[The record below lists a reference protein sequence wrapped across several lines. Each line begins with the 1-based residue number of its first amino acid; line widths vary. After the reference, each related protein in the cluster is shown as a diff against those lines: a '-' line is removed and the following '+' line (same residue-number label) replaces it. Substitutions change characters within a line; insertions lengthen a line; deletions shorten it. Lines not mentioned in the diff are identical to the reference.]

1 MVRPVMNLT
10 NCSIGDKNPSF
21 FDILSPEEL
30 GFINANTITANY
42 QKGEM
47 VCKQGT
53 FASHIMIMDAGLA
66 KSFIESDCGTLI
78 MQIFA
83 PGATIGL
90 TSLIEGNTLFQ
101 YSVQTYTESQIR
113 LFDINA
119 FKQLLNSN
127 PALGTKVI
135 SLMAEQLVIISG
147 RFFCFT
153 KKQTYG
159 RMADVLLCLA
169 ERIYKSSSFPLFL
182 NRRDIAELTS
192 MSVESTARI
201 ITKFKEEG
209 LIEEKDDHLHI
220 IDKGKLHMIS
230 ERG

>member
-1 MVRPVMNLT
+1 MNLI
-10 NCSIGDKNPSF
+10 NCSIGDKNPNF
-21 FDILSPEEL
+21 FETLSPEEL
-30 GFINANTITANY
+30 SFINANTITANY

-66 KSFIESDCGTLI
+66 KSFIESDCGILI

-90 TSLIEGNTLFQ
+90 TSLIEGNTFFQ
-101 YSVQTYTESQIR
+101 YSVQAYTESQLR
-113 LFDINA
+113 LIDINA
-119 FKQLLNSN
+119 FKQLLGTN
-127 PALGTKVI
+127 PAFASKII
-135 SLMAEQLVIISG
+135 SLLAEQLVIISG

-169 ERIYKSSSFPLFL
+169 DRIYKSSSFPLL
-182 NRRDIAELTS
+182 LSRRDIAELTS

-209 LIEEKDDHLHI
+209 LIEESDDQLHI
-220 IDKGKLHMIS
+220 MDIDKLRMIS